1 MLPGRK
7 WATFHTMNSPVD
19 LKSLSREDLLALVS
33 ELQGQ
38 VLALKEQVAQLAA
51 SNQAL
56 VAENEQLQRS
66 AKRQAAPF
74 SRGTRAQQPKRP
86 GRKPG
91 EGTFSF
97 RQGPSPDEITEPPVE
112 VPVTR
117 EFCPGCGGKLTEQR
131 VDFAYI
137 TELPPLPRP
146 RVTQYR
152 VWVCCCTGCGRQ
164 VRGEHPDLAPDQYGA
179 TAHRVGPRAMAAA
192 HALHYQV
199 GVPVRKVPLV
209 LALLTGLELTQG
221 AITQAALRQARG
233 RVGQKYQELRAGVRE
248 SPVVY
253 TDDTGWKVGGD
264 NAHLMAFDTDQATV
278 YQVRPRHRHQEVQE
292 VIPRNYQGVMGTDR
306 GRSYEDKSF
315 RRVKQRKCLAHL
327 QRTLSE
333 LLARKKG
340 RARDLAERTREL
352 LRLAVGLWDKYH
364 WGSREEFDR
373 WAPEVGLALSYH
385 LRDRPLKDSDNQK
398 LLRMLRRYHQRG
410 DLLRFLEQ
418 PEVEPTNNRVERALR
433 PAVIARKVS
442 QCSKTW
448 PGAHAFA
455 AFTSVIQTL
464 LKKGAPSTVVEAL
477 ADLFRAPRSE
487 SAPA

>member
-1 MLPGRK
+1 M
-7 WATFHTMNSPVD
+7 TSPED
-19 LKSLSREDLLALVS
+19 IASLSREDLLALVA
-33 ELQGQ
+33 ELQH
-38 VLALKEQVAQLAA
+38 QVAVLQKQVAELATRNEALAA
-51 SNQAL
+51 
-56 VAENEQLQRS
+56 ENDQLKRS
-66 AKRQAAPF
+66 AKRQATPF
-74 SRGTRAQQPKRP
+74 SKGTRTREPRRP

-91 EGTFSF
+91 EGIFSF
-97 RQGPSPDEITEPPVE
+97 RQAPRPEDITDPPVD
-112 VPVTR
+112 VLVTR
-117 EFCPGCGGKLTEQR
+117 ESCSQCGSKLKEER
-131 VDFAYI
+131 VDFAYV

-146 RVTQYR
+146 QVTQYR
-152 VWVCCCTGCGRQ
+152 VWVCRCTSCGRQ

-179 TAHRVGPRAMAAA
+179 TAHRLGPRAMAAA

-199 GVPVRKVPLV
+199 GIPVRKVPLV
-209 LALLTGLELTQG
+209 LELLTGVELTQG
-221 AITQAALRQARG
+221 AITQDALRQARG
-233 RVGQKYQELRAGVRE
+233 RVGQQYQELRAGVRE
-248 SPVVY
+248 APVVY
-253 TDDTGWKVGGD
+253 TDDTGWKVGGE

-292 VIPRNYQGVMGTDR
+292 IIPRNYPGVMGTDR

-340 RARDLAERTREL
+340 RARDLAEGTREL
-352 LRLAVGLWDKYH
+352 LHLAVGLWEECHYGD
-364 WGSREEFDR
+364 REEFDR
-373 WAPEVGLALSYH
+373 WAPEVRLALRYH
-385 LRDRPLKDSDNQK
+385 LRGRPLKDRDNQK
-398 LLRMLRRYHQRG
+398 LLRMLRRYHRRG
-410 DLLRFLEQ
+410 DLLRFLDQ
-418 PEVEPTNNRVERALR
+418 PEVEPTNNRVERVLR

-464 LKKGAPSTVVEAL
+464 LKKGAPATVVEAL
-477 ADLFRAPRSE
+477 ADLFRAPRSQ

>member
-1 MLPGRK
+1 MSSLEDIP
-7 WATFHTMNSPVD
+7 
-19 LKSLSREDLLALVS
+19 SLSREELLALVA
-33 ELQGQ
+33 ELQRQ
-38 VLALKEQVAQLAA
+38 VTLLQQQVADLTD
-51 SNQAL
+51 SNQEL
-56 VAENEQLQRS
+56 RGEVDRLTRQS
-66 AKRQAAPF
+66 KRQAAPF
-74 SRGTRAQQPKRP
+74 SKGTRCKEPKRP
-86 GRKPG
+86 GRKLG
-91 EGTFSF
+91 EGRFSF
-97 RQGPSPDEITEPPVE
+97 RQAPGPEEISEPPVN
-112 VPVTR
+112 VPVIL
-117 EFCPGCGGKLTEQR
+117 ESCPGCGDKLAEER
-131 VDFAYI
+131 VDFASI

-152 VWVCCCTGCGRQ
+152 VWVCRCTRCGRK

-179 TAHRVGPRAMAAA
+179 TAHRLGPRAMAAA

-221 AITQAALRQARG
+221 AINQDALRRTRG
-233 RVGQKYQELRAGVRE
+233 SIGQKYQELRAGVRGA
-248 SPVVY
+248 PVVY

-264 NAHLMAFDTDQATV
+264 NAHLMAFDTDQVTV
-278 YQVRPRHRHQEVQE
+278 YQVRPRHRHREVQE
-292 VIPRNYQGVMGTDR
+292 VVPRNYQGVMGTDR
-306 GRSYEDKSF
+306 GRSYEARSF
-315 RRVKQRKCLAHL
+315 RQVRQQKCVAHL

-333 LLARKKG
+333 VLGRKKG
-340 RARDLAERTREL
+340 RAREMAGGTRDL
-352 LRLAVGLWDKYH
+352 LRLAVGLWEEYH
-364 WGSREEFDR
+364 NGDREKFHR
-373 WAPEVGLALSYH
+373 WVPEVRLALSYH
-385 LRDRPLKDSDNQK
+385 LRDRPLKDPDNQK

-487 SAPA
+487 SAPD

>member
-1 MLPGRK
+1 M
-7 WATFHTMNSPVD
+7 SPPEDTV
-19 LKSLSREDLLALVS
+19 SLNREELLALVA
-33 ELQGQ
+33 ELQRQ
-38 VLALKEQVAQLAA
+38 ITALQEQMAQLTA

-56 VAENEQLQRS
+56 VAENEQLKRS
-66 AKRQAAPF
+66 GKRQAAPF
-74 SRGTRAQQPKRP
+74 SKGTRAQQPKRP

-97 RQGPSPDEITEPPVE
+97 RQAPRPEEITELPVN
-112 VPVTR
+112 VPVIQ
-117 EFCPGCGGKLTEQR
+117 ESCPACGGQLAEER

-152 VWVCCCTGCGRQ
+152 VWVCRCTGCGRQ
-164 VRGEHPDLAPDQYGA
+164 VRGEHPDLAPDQYGS
-179 TAHRVGPRAMAAA
+179 TAHRVGRRAMAAA

-199 GVPVRKVPLV
+199 GIPVRKVPLV
-209 LALLTGLELTQG
+209 LGLLTGMKLTQG
-221 AITQAALRQARG
+221 AISQDALRRAKG
-233 RVGQKYQELRAGVRE
+233 NVGQKYQELRAGVRD

-253 TDDTGWKVGGD
+253 TDDTGWTVAGE

-292 VIPRNYQGVMGTDR
+292 VVPRNYPGVMGTDR

-315 RRVKQRKCLAHL
+315 RRVKQQKCLAHL

-333 LLARKKG
+333 VLAHKKG
-340 RARDLAERTREL
+340 RARDLAERTQEL
-352 LRLAVGLWDKYH
+352 LRLAARLWKEYH
-364 WGSREEFDR
+364 WGDWKEFDR
-373 WAPEVGLALSYH
+373 WVPEVRLALSYH
-385 LRDRPLKDSDNQK
+385 LRDRPLKDQDNQK

-418 PEVEPTNNRVERALR
+418 PEVEPSNNRVERILR
-433 PAVIARKVS
+433 PAVIVRKVS
-442 QCSKTW
+442 LCSKTW
-448 PGAHAFA
+448 SGAYAFA

-464 LKKGAPSTVVEAL
+464 LKKSTPSNVVEAL
-477 ADLFRAPRSE
+477 ANLFRAPRSQT
-487 SAPA
+487 APA

>member
-1 MLPGRK
+1 MSSPGD
-7 WATFHTMNSPVD
+7 V
-19 LKSLSREDLLALVS
+19 KSLRREDLLALVA
-33 ELQGQ
+33 ELQRQ
-38 VLALKEQVAQLAA
+38 VTALQKQVAELAA
-51 SNQAL
+51 SNQEL
-56 VAENEQLQRS
+56 RAEMDRMTRQGH
-66 AKRQAAPF
+66 RQATPF
-74 SRGTRAQQPKRP
+74 SKGTRAKQPRHP
-86 GRKPG
+86 GRK
-91 EGTFSF
+91 
-97 RQGPSPDEITEPPVE
+97 
-112 VPVTR
+112 
-117 EFCPGCGGKLTEQR
+117 
-131 VDFAYI
+131 
-137 TELPPLPRP
+137 
-146 RVTQYR
+146 
-152 VWVCCCTGCGRQ
+152 
-164 VRGEHPDLAPDQYGA
+164 VRGAHPDLAPDQYGA
-179 TAHRVGPRAMAAA
+179 TAHRLGPRAMAAA

-209 LALLTGLELTQG
+209 LALLTGLDLTQG
-221 AITQAALRQARG
+221 AINQDALRRTRG
-233 RVGQKYQELRAGVRE
+233 SIGQKYQELRAGVRGA
-248 SPVVY
+248 PVVY
-253 TDDTGWKVGGD
+253 TDDTGWKVGGE
-264 NAHLMAFDTDQATV
+264 NAHLVAFDTDQVTV

-448 PGAHAFA
+448 PGADAFA
-455 AFTSVIQTL
+455 VFTSVIQTL
-464 LKKGAPSTVVEAL
+464 LKKGAPSTVVESL
-477 ADLFRAPRSE
+477 ADLFCAPRSE

>member
-1 MLPGRK
+1 
-7 WATFHTMNSPVD
+7 MNTQED
-19 LKSLSREDLLALVS
+19 LASLSREELLALVAQ
-33 ELQGQ
+33 LQR
-38 VLALKEQVAQLAA
+38 QVAELTATIET
-51 SNQAL
+51 L
-56 VAENEQLQRS
+56 RAENAELQRS
-66 AKRQAAPF
+66 AKRQATPF
-74 SRGTRAQQPKRP
+74 SKGTRTREPRRP
-86 GRKPG
+86 GRKAG

-97 RQGPSPDEITEPPVE
+97 RQAPRPEDITGPPVA
-112 VPVTR
+112 VPVTQ
-117 EFCPGCGGKLTEQR
+117 ECCSGCGSELTEER

-152 VWVCCCTGCGRQ
+152 VWVCRCTRCGRK

-179 TAHRVGPRAMAAA
+179 TAHRLGPRAMAAA

-221 AITQAALRQARG
+221 AITQDALRRTRG
-233 RVGQKYQELRAGVRE
+233 SIGQKYQELRAGVRGA
-248 SPVVY
+248 PVVY

-264 NAHLMAFDTDQATV
+264 NANLMAFDTDQATV

-292 VIPRNYQGVMGTDR
+292 VIPKNYQGVMGTDR
-306 GRSYEDKSF
+306 GRSYEDKTF
-315 RRVKQRKCLAHL
+315 RWVKQRKCLAHL
-327 QRTLSE
+327 QRRLSE

-340 RARDLAERTREL
+340 RARDLAERTQEL
-352 LRLAVGLWDKYH
+352 LRLASGLWDKYH

-373 WAPEVGLALSYH
+373 WAPEVRLALSYH
-385 LRDRPLKDSDNQK
+385 LRDRPLKDRDNQK

-410 DLLRFLEQ
+410 DLLRFLDQ
-418 PEVEPTNNRVERALR
+418 PEVEPTNNRVERVLR
-433 PAVIARKVS
+433 PTVIARKVS

-448 PGAHAFA
+448 PGADAFA